1 MEKFLRSWR
10 QDALNR
16 GQHDSAIYIG
26 DKVLAL
32 TNSDSDAF
40 WLAQV
45 HFSNNNY
52 TRALALLSRKDLIS
66 RSTACRYLAAHC
78 YIKQNHFE
86 QALSVLG
93 DHNPTHL
100 IRSNN
105 NSSGRRKVQH
115 LNGQSHVTLRNGKT
129 TASRIDRGDDRE
141 REDGNS
147 IRFEAAMC
155 YLRGL
160 CFAKQN
166 AFDRARDC
174 YKDAVRI
181 DVQCFEAF
189 DQLMKNSLMS
199 PAEELEFLES
209 LDFDS
214 ISSPDPAVSQEAAHF
229 TKMLY
234 TTRLSKYSSPA
245 ILSDATETLS
255 THYNLAENP
264 DILLSRAEALYTQC
278 RFAEAL
284 DLTSSI
290 LSTSQSSSTSVGS
303 TNNAMHPPTQSHLGH
318 PPAVYPLHLAC
329 LYETGATNALFLLSH
344 TLADHAP
351 EESYT
356 YLAIGV
362 YYLSVSKVSEARRY
376 FSKASLLD
384 PHSAPAWIGFA
395 HTFAAEGEHDQAIAA
410 YSTAARL
417 FQGSHLPQ
425 LFLGMQHLALNNMS
439 LAHEYLCASYAMSTG
454 AASGSVPSIPVQP
467 SSSEGASLGGDPLVL
482 NELAVV
488 LYHQNHLEGATELF
502 RQSLA
507 LATSLNCE
515 PGAWVATRA
524 NLGHALR
531 RLGFFDA
538 ALNEFDECLRVGAA
552 GVGFGY
558 SPFLGGNTAS
568 GAASSGVG
576 GYEDRGLVG
585 SLHTSRGLVLLELGR
600 IKDAVTA
607 LHEAVRV
614 LGASGGG
621 DAAGGAGIAGTLL
634 SRALE
639 IWALED
645 RRIDEERA
653 AAADSAAKSR
663 GARQHHEKTKGKTVR
678 RRVVRAEEEYIEEW
692 TDEVAQVDSFAGD
705 NETLEAKVEME
716 LDEEADGLLR
726 QALRVHGGGRGKRPP
741 GPTMELSSEM
751 DINDTPGL
759 AGGRRRGSRTMR
771 NHGSRPGLN

>member
-1 MEKFLRSWR
+1 MENFLRVWR
-10 QDALNR
+10 QQAKVR
-16 GQHDSAIYIG
+16 GQYDAAIFIG

-32 TNSDSDAF
+32 TNSDEDAL
-40 WLAQV
+40 WLAEV
-45 HFSNNNY
+45 HFSNNNF
-52 TRALALLSRKDLIS
+52 TRALALLSRQDLVS

-78 YIKQNHFE
+78 YIKQGQYE

-93 DHNPTHL
+93 DQNPTHL
-100 IRSNN
+100 FRSS
-105 NSSGRRKVQH
+105 NSRRKL
-115 LNGQSHVTLRNGKT
+115 LNGQGRITLRNGRSA
-129 TASRIDRGDDRE
+129 ASRIDRTEERDRE
-141 REDGNS
+141 DAGN
-147 IRFEAAMC
+147 IRYEAGMC

-209 LDFDS
+209 LDFES
-214 ISSPDPAVSQEAAHF
+214 ITGVDAPTSQEAADF

-234 TTRLSKYSSPA
+234 ITRLSKYSSPA
-245 ILSDATETLS
+245 VLTDATETLS
-255 THYNLAENP
+255 THYKLAENP

-284 DLTSSI
+284 ELTSSI
-290 LSTSQSSSTSVGS
+290 LSTSRSSISAQTSSAG
-303 TNNAMHPPTQSHLGH
+303 QSHLGH
-318 PPAVYPLHLAC
+318 SPAVYPLHLAC

-344 TLADHAP
+344 TLADHSP

-362 YYLSVSKVSEARRY
+362 YYLSVARIAEARRF

-439 LAHEYLCASYAMSTG
+439 LAQEYLSAAYSMSTG
-454 AASGSVPSIPVQP
+454 TAAGTVPSIPSMP
-467 SSSEGASLGGDPLVL
+467 SSEVSPLGGDPLVI
-482 NELAVV
+482 NELGVV
-488 LYHQNHLEGATELF
+488 LYHQNHLEEAVDLF
-502 RQSLA
+502 RQSLV
-507 LATSLNCE
+507 LAASLQCE
-515 PGAWVATRA
+515 PGAWVATRS

-531 RLGFFDA
+531 RLGRYPE
-538 ALNEFDECLRVGAA
+538 ALEEFDECLRIGSGGASL
-552 GVGFGY
+552 GY
-558 SPFLGGNTAS
+558 SPFLGGSGGNAS
-568 GAASSGVG
+568 GVASSGVN
-576 GYEDRGLVG
+576 GYEERGLIG
-585 SLHTSRGLVLLELGR
+585 SLYTARGLVLLELNR
-600 IKDAVTA
+600 TLDAVTA

-621 DAAGGAGIAGTLL
+621 DAAGGAGVAGTLL

-639 IWALED
+639 IWALESHGTEAVMSED
-645 RRIDEERA
+645 GTRTA
-653 AAADSAAKSR
+653 VSR
-663 GARQHHEKTKGKTVR
+663 NSTRSSRDQGKGRVR
-678 RRVVRAEEEYIEEW
+678 RQTTADESYTEEW
-692 TDEVAQVDSFAGD
+692 TDEVAQGGVQTGLNSFPGSTTAVLAD
-705 NETLEAKVEME
+705 ETIEME
-716 LDEEADGLLR
+716 LDQDAERLLR
-726 QALRVHGGGRGKRPP
+726 DSVDRVRGQRGERHRVAAALNPGSSPELEAQPRPRSRGTRQAR
-741 GPTMELSSEM
+741 S
-751 DINDTPGL
+751 
-759 AGGRRRGSRTMR
+759 
-771 NHGSRPGLN
+771 